1 MNSNKQHVLCHSNFP
16 QFLTQIFFWTFWIW
30 FRHKC
35 IDFFD
40 LSQHLELKWIQHF
53 LSYIYSK
60 GIHMSLYVSLY
71 CVLYYVLISWI
82 DPVCYLGVHPA
93 WLSSL
98 WKHTERDTVTHRSTI
113 CFMFFTCN
121 LYHSYCMTLL
131 KNKIELT
138 YTAHMVFTCHI
149 STKALG

>member
-82 DPVCYLGVHPA
+82 PCVTLGSIQLGFLHCENTQRGTQSHTGAPSVLCFLPATSITATVWRFWRTKLNSHILHIWYLH
-93 WLSSL
+93 
-98 WKHTERDTVTHRSTI
+98 VT
-113 CFMFFTCN
+113 
-121 LYHSYCMTLL
+121 
-131 KNKIELT
+131 
-138 YTAHMVFTCHI
+138 
-149 STKALG
+149 